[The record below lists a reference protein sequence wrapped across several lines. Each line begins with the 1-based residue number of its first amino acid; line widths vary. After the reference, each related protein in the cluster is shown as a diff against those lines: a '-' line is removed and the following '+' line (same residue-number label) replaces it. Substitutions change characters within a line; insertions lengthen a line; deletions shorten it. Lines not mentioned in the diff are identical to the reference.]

1 MGRIHVSENQT
12 RPKAKNKVITL
23 KNYSNPNIRRAQAQQ
38 LQKELD
44 SLALL
49 LEEVKKQTDRV
60 GAAADAIGDALIGA
74 LEPAAV
80 AHHAKAT
87 RRKAESLSLAIR
99 QKESAWTVREQSD
112 ELQQA

>member
-1 MGRIHVSENQT
+1 MSENQAKSE
-12 RPKAKNKVITL
+12 RKNKVIML

-38 LQKELD
+38 LQRELD

-49 LEEVKKQTDRV
+49 LEQVKKQTDRV
-60 GAAADAIGDALIGA
+60 GAAADAIGDALLGA

-80 AHHAKAT
+80 VHHAKAT
-87 RRKAESLSLAIR
+87 RRKVDSLSLAIR
-99 QKESAWTVREQSD
+99 PKESAWTLPEQSD